1 MENMLSGSGPISNR
15 KVEYIRE
22 MSQTMRTKPD
32 CYTQKD
38 SHGEGPW
45 ELSIEE
51 NEESFGRFG
60 IGEILP
66 MDEEE
71 ERKETDEAHCHTR
84 LSLEKSKLS
93 CDDASGFCQTR
104 EYIKM
109 NETDNQFGVPVKTR
123 KVPSHVKRAL
133 NLFDFEPTKQNDG
146 RHLGPPG
153 RTESACFDKPGPAP
167 ADTRLYCT
175 RLASGTWLGFRWYRF
190 VDQPELNQVFASI
203 EDSADRNAAKCFM
216 QERIERL
223 HEAVASGGPM
233 PRWFTPP
240 QGDDKLPKEKVKIDP
255 AYLVTPPKGL
265 EKGFV
270 PIAVWERNRE
280 PSDDCDVFLGEHT
293 SEPEPYPDGYYDDH
307 VWDEG
312 GYFNQV
318 CQANKESDT
327 SFTFPGTV
335 YPYPHKDYNTG
346 RKGYDVPLK
355 EDVGSVL
362 DATPVTCGLYSDTLI
377 I

>member
-1 MENMLSGSGPISNR
+1 
-15 KVEYIRE
+15 
-22 MSQTMRTKPD
+22 
-32 CYTQKD
+32 
-38 SHGEGPW
+38 
-45 ELSIEE
+45 
-51 NEESFGRFG
+51 
-60 IGEILP
+60 
-66 MDEEE
+66 
-71 ERKETDEAHCHTR
+71 
-84 LSLEKSKLS
+84 
-93 CDDASGFCQTR
+93 
-104 EYIKM
+104 M